1 MINCEFEMRSMDS
14 TLDSPVNEIE
24 QPNVIDTPTL
34 DKQQSLVFL

>member
-1 MINCEFEMRSMDS
+1 MSSMDL

-24 QPNVIDTPTL
+24 QPNDRIDIDTPTL